1 MARTAELQDFVEAQP
16 KTGER
21 RLKGLARLWRRFVW
35 AREAHALLRIEREAS
50 FLLDDIDFDR
60 IKDQHLAR
68 KPE

>member
-1 MARTAELQDFVEAQP
+1 MARTAELNDFVDAQP
-16 KTGER
+16 KSDEP
-21 RLKGLARLWRRFVW
+21 RLKGLKRLWKRFVW

-50 FLLDDIDFDR
+50 FLLNDIDFDR